1 MALIRGTVYKMTDD
15 EGFFYFGSTI
25 TTLAER
31 LSGHKRTSQQYPN
44 SKVYSQ
50 FSFEKFCEK
59 KIKVEI
65 IEEVV
70 VENKTEL
77 RKIENQY
84 ITKYRNDLKILNSI
98 PAYIENKEEHRIKY
112 FKEWREQNYEYK
124 KQWQQQ
130 YKPTQAKKD
139 KERYEKYK
147 NIIINCECGEEVK
160 KSYLSHHKK
169 SQHHQD
175 FIANN
180 N

>member
-31 LSGHKRTSQQYPN
+31 LNAHKKTSKKYPK

-50 FSFEKFCEK
+50 FSFEKFCQNI
-59 KIKVEI
+59 IKMEV
-65 IEEVV
+65 IEQVV
-70 VENKTEL
+70 VENQKEL
-77 RKIENQY
+77 RMIENQY
-84 ITKYRNDLKILNSI
+84 ITKYRNDLKLLNTIKAFIS
-98 PAYIENKEEHRIKY
+98 EEELKEYH
-112 FKEWREQNYEYK
+112 KEWREQNYEYK

-160 KSYLSHHKK
+160 KSNLSHHKK